1 MGSCAGLWIEGT
13 DPPLLQPDCPGWND
27 IDNERIAQQM
37 NNLVQ
42 SAQLDG
48 KGVIERSARHYYR

>member
-1 MGSCAGLWIEGT
+1 MLVTKDMKWVVKAGLWIEGT

-42 SAQLDG
+42 SVVRWQRCD
-48 KGVIERSARHYYR
+48 